1 LIWVSG
7 YGTLKF
13 RYSPYTGGF
22 MHISITFKNI
32 NSSDSLKSHIH
43 DKFDRL
49 DKMLDSPADA
59 RIVLSVEKIR
69 NIIDI
74 NLTCDK
80 IKIHAKEEA
89 ENNMY
94 SAIDALSDNVKLQ
107 IRKYKDKQRRHLS
120 GNKQTIKF
128 DEKQIE
134 SSEDGDG

>member
-1 LIWVSG
+1 MIWIPG
-7 YGTLKF
+7 YVTLTY
-13 RYSPYTGGF
+13 RCSPYPGGF

-32 NSSDSLKSHIH
+32 DSSDALKSHIH
-43 DKFDRL
+43 EKFDRL

-69 NIIDI
+69 NIIDV

-120 GNKQTIKF
+120 GDKQTIKTNGM
-128 DEKQIE
+128 DIE
-134 SSEDGDG
+134 FSEDVDG

>member
-1 LIWVSG
+1 
-7 YGTLKF
+7 
-13 RYSPYTGGF
+13 

-32 NSSDSLKSHIH
+32 NSSDALKSHIH
-43 DKFDRL
+43 EKFNRL
-49 DKMLDSPADA
+49 DKLLDSPADA

-120 GNKQTIKF
+120 GDKQTIKTNGM
-128 DEKQIE
+128 EIE
-134 SSEDGDG
+134 SSEDVDA

>member
-1 LIWVSG
+1 
-7 YGTLKF
+7 
-13 RYSPYTGGF
+13 

-128 DEKQIE
+128 DGKQIE
-134 SSEDGDG
+134 SSEDVDG